1 MGDVQIE
8 EKDKPID
15 YTPKSMSFTDIPK
28 TILSE
33 DVDSQL
39 LSDFFQD
46 LARID
51 GLYAEYYTGVDFLV
65 EGSHADYIPSDLKY
79 KKIKRLID
87 EEARFMFANPPDIR
101 INPNGKVAT
110 ESEKE
115 DIAILNTYIKTV
127 LNKKS
132 FNSKLIK
139 AAKDCFI
146 AGRVCLVV
154 NFNENGIDIDF
165 LNAKEFYYEFDGD
178 KLTKLIAFYH
188 LNNSKSK
195 TTQRIKKKIYELE
208 NDVCVVTESLYDGT
222 GNLLEEDE
230 KIVTKFDFIPC
241 YVIFNDG
248 LSGDTIGESDA
259 DAVDDYEQKYSKISN
274 SDIDALRK
282 SMNGIKWTIDAS
294 AKSTENLSTG
304 PGAYWDLSSDETLE
318 GRTAQVGILEPQMAY
333 SDALKNTL
341 ERMDNAMYGQLSIPN
356 ISSEQLQGMITSG
369 KTIKALYW
377 PLIVRSDEKAHIWKA
392 ALEFMVETILTGS
405 KIESYI
411 VSIYSDELNSLP
423 DVSYK
428 IVVENAYPLPE
439 DEQEEKQTDLL
450 EIQSQ
455 VMSRKSYMKKWYG
468 LTDEEADEELNQ
480 ILLEKQLFEES
491 MFDTNAFGAANPYVM
506 GADQRSQDTESDTLD
521 EESEEDMAEEENDD
535 TEQTEGEEQYI
546 KE

>member
-369 KTIKALYW
+369 KTIKALYC

>member
-1 MGDVQIE
+1 MGDAQIE
-8 EKDKPID
+8 EAENKGL
-15 YTPKSMSFTDIPK
+15 YTSKSITYSDIPK
-28 TILSE
+28 SILSE

-39 LSDFFQD
+39 LSDFFAD
-46 LARID
+46 LSRID
-51 GLYAEYYTGVDFLV
+51 GLYTEYYTGVDFLV

-101 INPNGKVAT
+101 INPNGKLVND
-110 ESEKE
+110 SEKE
-115 DIAILNTYIKTV
+115 DIANMNNYIKTI

-146 AGRVCLVV
+146 AGRVSLVV

-165 LNAKEFYYEFDGD
+165 LNAREFYYEFDGD
-178 KLTKLIAFYH
+178 ILVKFIAFYH
-188 LNNSKSK
+188 LNNSASK
-195 TTQRIKKKIYELE
+195 ATQRIKKKVYEISE
-208 NDVCVVTESLYDGT
+208 DGFCTITESLYNGA
-222 GNLLEEDE
+222 GVVIE
-230 KIVTKFDFIPC
+230 KPDSFDTKFDFIPC

-259 DAVDDYEQKYSKISN
+259 DSVDDYEQKYSKISN
-274 SDIDALRK
+274 ADIDALRK

-294 AKSTENLSTG
+294 EKSTRNLSTG

-318 GRTAQVGILEPQMAY
+318 GKSASVGMLEPQMAY

-377 PLIVRSDEKAHIWKA
+377 PLIVRSDEKAHVWKA

-405 KIESYI
+405 RIESYI
-411 VSIYSDELNSLP
+411 VSIYSEDITSIP
-423 DVSYK
+423 DINYK

-439 DEQEEKQTDLL
+439 DEQEEKQVDLL

-455 VMSRKSYMKKWYG
+455 TMSRKTYMKKWYG
-468 LTDEEADEELNQ
+468 LTDEEADDELNQ
-480 ILLEKQLFEES
+480 ILLEKQLFEQS
-491 MFDTNAFGAANPYVM
+491 MFDTNAFGAATPYVM
-506 GADQRSQDTESDTLD
+506 DADQRSQDTDSDDKQEDTD
-521 EESEEDMAEEENDD
+521 EDTTQEENDD
-535 TEQTEGEEQYI
+535 TGQN
-546 KE
+546 KED